1 MNKKLVSLLLVASS
15 VCPVVADDFADF
27 KIQEQK
33 LALDYKVEAG
43 KEFEQYKK
51 KLKAGFKEY
60 RKTYLEESQK
70 YRKQMTQTW
79 GDHKEST
86 RDVWINYSQNNN
98 VRDSVNFK
106 TGEVSVEVLVDKD
119 TPIDVATQKAKDN
132 VLILLATTEKQAF
145 DNDVVANK
153 VENSLQ
159 QFDDIV
165 KSIQL
170 SDDVKVME
178 PLLTLVKTGSEVKL
192 KSVAKKLTAN
202 SQVKVREFEG
212 KKIVRLSFNIPD
224 NLSDKA
230 GRYASKIV
238 EIAKKENIPV
248 SLVYAVMETES
259 NFNPRAKSFV
269 PAYGLMQ
276 IVPVSAGQDA
286 TKYLFGKAKILA
298 PSYLYNSNKNIEIG
312 GAYLHILYHRYLR
325 KVENKTS
332 RLFCAIA
339 AYNTG
344 AGNVAKSFIGTYNI
358 TKASKKINQLT
369 SQQVYAN
376 LRSNLPHKET
386 RDYIKR
392 VVARMEKYQ

>member
-51 KLKAGFKEY
+51 KLNAGFKEY